1 MADAQD
7 SRVGAPVDP
16 KPIDQADPPADHSGS
31 SKRSSRSKKISNAAE
46 LITYIYARKGKPI
59 TLSPKVVAVVCQS
72 PTLDPPEFDELLRLA
87 RSDLRLAVPVQ
98 LLLVTLGISDTALRA
113 SLREFAGA
121 VLRNHP
127 AFSSQQM
134 NAALRNLPEGPDV
147 ERSLKLISSVEFLKR
162 QPLPDK
168 MKRSKRELA
177 GLRVNVTYSLA
188 LWFAET
194 RGLKPEDLADSLFLS
209 LWQTDGDQ
217 ARDALKQFRLL
228 TANHDVEAVGAA
240 CAVFKRRADNMSAA
254 AGRAERAE
262 ADALEK
268 AQTLTKSVSKLREE
282 LNNREEQVAA
292 LETQMENQKQDY
304 ENKLAHARDD
314 RENLRA
320 RVLRRLKEDVRLL
333 DEGVHA
339 LQRDPPKVR
348 IMEDHAER
356 TLDALRK
363 VIQQLEAEN

>member
-1 MADAQD
+1 MPDAQD
-7 SRVGAPVDP
+7 SREEPPVDT
-16 KPIDQADPPADHSGS
+16 KPIDQADLPVERSVTK
-31 SKRSSRSKKISNAAE
+31 KRSSRSKTITNAAE
-46 LITYIYARKGKPI
+46 LIAYIYARKGKPVI
-59 TLSPKVVAVVCQS
+59 LKPKVVALVCQN
-72 PTLDPPEFDELLRLA
+72 PTLEERQFDELLGLA
-87 RSDLRLAVPVQ
+87 RRDLRLAVPVQ
-98 LLLVTLGISDTALRA
+98 LLLVTLGISHTALRA

-121 VLRNHP
+121 VLRDHP

-147 ERSLKLISSVEFLKR
+147 ERSLKLISSVDFLKR

-168 MKRSKRELA
+168 MKRAKRALA
-177 GLRVNVTYSLA
+177 GLRVNATYSLA

-194 RGLKPEDLADSLFLS
+194 RGLKPEDLAGPLFLT
-209 LWQTDGDQ
+209 LWQPDANQ
-217 ARDALKQFRLL
+217 ARDALRQFRLL

-240 CAVFKRRADNMSAA
+240 CAFFKRQADNMSATA
-254 AGRAERAE
+254 ARAEKAE
-262 ADALEK
+262 ADAVEK
-268 AQTLTKSVSKLREE
+268 SQALTVSVSNLRGE
-282 LNNREEQVAA
+282 LNNREEQIAA
-292 LETQMENQKQDY
+292 LDTQVQNQKQDY

-320 RVLRRLKEDVRLL
+320 RVLRRLKDDVRLL

-356 TLDALRK
+356 ALDALRK
-363 VIQQLEAEN
+363 EIHQLEAEK

>member
-1 MADAQD
+1 MPDAQD
-7 SRVGAPVDP
+7 SGVGAPANT
-16 KPIDQADPPADHSGS
+16 KPTDQAGLPAEHSGTR
-31 SKRSSRSKKISNAAE
+31 KRSSRSKKITNVAE
-46 LITYIYARKGKPI
+46 LIAYIYARKGKPV
-59 TLSPKVVAVVCQS
+59 TLRPKVIKVVCQS
-72 PTLDPPEFDELLRLA
+72 PTLDPPAFNELLLLA
-87 RSDLRLAVPVQ
+87 RNDLRLAVPVQ
-98 LLLVTLGISDTALRA
+98 LLLATLSISHTALRA

-121 VLRNHP
+121 VLREHP

-134 NAALRNLPEGPDV
+134 NAALRNLPEAPDL
-147 ERSLKLISSVEFLKR
+147 ERSLRLISSAEFLRR

-168 MKRSKRELA
+168 IKRKKRDLTA
-177 GLRVNVTYSLA
+177 LRVNATYSLA

-194 RGLKPEDLADSLFLS
+194 RGLKPEDMVEALFLS
-209 LWQTDGDQ
+209 IWEPDGDQ
-217 ARDALKQFRLL
+217 ARDALRQFRLL

-240 CAVFKRRADNMSAA
+240 CSIFKQRADNMSAA
-254 AGRAERAE
+254 AARAQRGEAE
-262 ADALEK
+262 ALEESQK
-268 AQTLTKSVSKLREE
+268 LTASVSKLGAE
-282 LNNREEQVAA
+282 LSNRQAEIAA

-304 ENKLAHARDD
+304 ENKLAHERDD

-320 RVLRRLKEDVRLL
+320 RVLRRLKDDVKLL

-363 VIQQLEAEN
+363 EIHHLEAEK